1 MSRWRNGYP
10 QGEGGWALVH
20 YRQAFLA
27 DANGVLFPR
36 DWLRRQ
42 DLPVLGEQPVGW
54 FDDQPVHLFELQW
67 PADMPGCG
75 WQPLRQFMLSG
86 DADDFRM
93 LSYASQIGLWLSQ
106 HRFCGS
112 CGQSLQLLAG
122 QRCLRCASCELDFYP
137 KLSPSMIVLV
147 TRDDEILL
155 ARSPRYP
162 NGMYSTL
169 AGYVEP
175 GESVEQC
182 VHREVLEEVGVDI
195 EAPQYM
201 GSQGWPFPHSLMIGF
216 HARYRSGEIVPQ
228 ADEIEDARWFS
239 IDNLPPLPAQ
249 RSIARYLI
257 DSYIARRRGLAEPV
271 LPD

>member
-1 MSRWRNGYP
+1 NPRRCADQSGVLPGVRRRAASRDSAQRARPCRGKRAGAGHGGRPLMSRWRNGYP

-93 LSYASQIGLWLSQ
+93 LSYASQI
-106 HRFCGS
+106 
-112 CGQSLQLLAG
+112 
-122 QRCLRCASCELDFYP
+122 
-137 KLSPSMIVLV
+137 
-147 TRDDEILL
+147 
-155 ARSPRYP
+155 
-162 NGMYSTL
+162 
-169 AGYVEP
+169 
-175 GESVEQC
+175 
-182 VHREVLEEVGVDI
+182 
-195 EAPQYM
+195 
-201 GSQGWPFPHSLMIGF
+201 
-216 HARYRSGEIVPQ
+216 
-228 ADEIEDARWFS
+228 
-239 IDNLPPLPAQ
+239 
-249 RSIARYLI
+249 
-257 DSYIARRRGLAEPV
+257 
-271 LPD
+271 